1 MEPISTR
8 QTVHQIIC
16 FQAPPPFFFTRF
28 LPEEQARGVGNIMAA
43 QLLPATPQPLTMLLT
58 TSAIQLAV
66 AVSND
71 HNDSRLH
78 LLVKDGWT
86 PGGASRSPKH

>member
-1 MEPISTR
+1 
-8 QTVHQIIC
+8 
-16 FQAPPPFFFTRF
+16 
-28 LPEEQARGVGNIMAA
+28 MAV
-43 QLLPATPQPLTMLLT
+43 QLLASTPQPLTVLLT

-86 PGGASRSPKH
+86 PKGASRSSEH